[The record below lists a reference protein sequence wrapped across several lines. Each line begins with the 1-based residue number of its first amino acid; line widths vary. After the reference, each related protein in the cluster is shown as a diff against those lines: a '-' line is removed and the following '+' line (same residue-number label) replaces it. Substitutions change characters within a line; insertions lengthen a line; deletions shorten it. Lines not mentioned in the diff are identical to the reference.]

1 MQAEA
6 LCYTPQR
13 MTAPR
18 ILAIDDDPVIGAL
31 IAATLQD
38 YDVTVVGSGE
48 EGLERFMA
56 APFDL
61 AICDLQLPGIDGM
74 EVIRRIR
81 QAHPGARVMV
91 VSVHGEPANLLAGLR
106 QNVVDFIVKPFSP
119 GNLLCTVKNLL
130 EEQAAIEVISATPKW
145 IELQIPASFQVAA
158 SLNQFFANLQ
168 VDLDEQTRTSV
179 GTAFRELVNNAIEHG
194 AKGNHNLKVR
204 ISCVRLDRAI
214 VYRIED
220 PGPGFDPA
228 ALTHAAISYPDDPM
242 KHIEVRHEKGLRAGG
257 FGMLWTQSL
266 ADEVVYDEKHNKVMF
281 VKYLG

>member
-1 MQAEA
+1 M
-6 LCYTPQR
+6 P
-13 MTAPR
+13 APR

-31 IAATLQD
+31 IAAVLQD
-38 YDVTVVGSGE
+38 YDVTVVETGE
-48 EGLERFMA
+48 EGLERFLA
-56 APFDL
+56 SPFDL
-61 AICDLQLPGIDGM
+61 AICDLQLPGIGGM

-81 QAHPGARVMV
+81 QAHPAARVMV
-91 VSVHGEPANLLAGLR
+91 VSVHGEPENLLAGLR
-106 QNVVDFIVKPFSP
+106 QNVVDFIVKPFSHDD
-119 GNLLCTVKNLL
+119 LLCAVKNLL
-130 EEQAAIEVISATPKW
+130 QEQAAIEVISATPKW

-158 SLNQFFANLQ
+158 SLNQFFTNLQ

-194 AKGNHNLKVR
+194 AKGNHALKVR
-204 ISCVRLDRAI
+204 ISCVRLNRAI

-242 KHIEVRHEKGLRAGG
+242 KHIEVRQEKGLRAGG